1 MSASGIFVPPLL
13 VFPRKNMKI
22 ELLNGTPPAQLEYAT
37 LQGGYNW
44 KFSLSGSNIS
54 LKM

>member
-1 MSASGIFVPPLL
+1 
-13 VFPRKNMKI
+13 
-22 ELLNGTPPAQLEYAT
+22 LEYAT

-54 LKM
+54 LKMWKPHPITLCF